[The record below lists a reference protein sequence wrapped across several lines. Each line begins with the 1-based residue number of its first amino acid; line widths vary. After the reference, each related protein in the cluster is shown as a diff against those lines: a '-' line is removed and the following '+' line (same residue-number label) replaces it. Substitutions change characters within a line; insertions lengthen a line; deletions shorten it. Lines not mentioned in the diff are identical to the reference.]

1 MRQITLVAA
10 LAAFCGAI
18 SAQVDKSNL
27 TGIVR
32 YGTGAAI
39 PAVSIKLTSLGTGAV
54 HSETSDACR
63 FYRFT
68 LIDRG
73 VSRLAAQPTGFKRF
87 RRDSADRPTGETT
100 TLDTALT
107 LSGVPER

>member
-10 LAAFCGAI
+10 VIAFGGAI

-32 YGTGAAI
+32 DGTGAAI
-39 PAVSIKLTSLGTGAV
+39 PAVTIKLTSIGTGAV
-54 HSETSDACR
+54 HSETSDASG

-73 VSRLAAQPTGFKRF
+73 VYRLEAGRISQEGWPGDFSRPASTDQRGPG
-87 RRDSADRPTGETT
+87 
-100 TLDTALT
+100 
-107 LSGVPER
+107 